1 MNICNK
7 TVSWYNFSPV
17 REYLDTGGKF
27 YIEKRHSV
35 KIEQLMQKLNKE
47 IFENRAIQI
56 NGNKYDYC
64 MVIYVD
70 ASTKVEIICA
80 KHGSFWQRPY
90 AHLQG
95 RGCLKCSEEKS
106 SLQQRSTL
114 KHFIAR
120 AIPKHKILYDYSKS
134 IYINSKT
141 GIIIGCP
148 IHGDFIQTP
157 NSHLSGIGC
166 KRCGINKRI
175 RIYRKGQRIK

>member
-1 MNICNK
+1 MKGPFHSRQKCCSNACANRLR
-7 TVSWYNFSPV
+7 S
-17 REYLDTGGKF
+17 
-27 YIEKRHSV
+27 IEK
-35 KIEQLMQKLNKE
+35 
-47 IFENRAIQI
+47 
-56 NGNKYDYC
+56 
-64 MVIYVD
+64 
-70 ASTKVEIICA
+70 VELKCLICA